1 MSEETKLLEHYRRIE
16 QQTIHENTVDWDHQV
31 PRKGK
36 EDLVRDAWDRLEAV
50 ERLMLKLAD
59 MDVDLTHSPGTVFV
73 PCGADAR
80 LTVGEAEE

>member
-1 MSEETKLLEHYRRIE
+1 MINGTKLLEHYRRIE

-50 ERLMLKLAD
+50 ERLMLELAD
-59 MDVDLTHSPGTVFV
+59 PGALAHSPGTVFV

-80 LTVGEAEE
+80 LTVGEAE